1 MRPLTLCALLLLV
14 AVPASSGA
22 TAPTSPARVI
32 AFYYP
37 WYGTVSADGQYQH
50 WNQAGHKPPGDIA
63 SAFYPARGIY
73 SSDSK
78 TVVQAQM
85 DEIHA
90 AGIDEI
96 AYSWWGQSSTEN
108 QRLPLVLAAARA
120 DGVQVAIH
128 LEPYPNR
135 TIQSI
140 ETDVAYLK
148 NLGITSF
155 FIYRALDIP
164 ADQWQAVQP
173 ALHAGGATLY
183 AQTAEIGE
191 AATAGFDGVYTYD
204 IVTYGGNMFA
214 RYCAEAHKVH
224 LACLPS
230 VGPGYNA
237 RRADGDTH
245 VKPRRDGRTYDAMWK
260 AAIDAQADAVTI
272 TSFNEWHEGTQIEPA
287 APHRGKVKYQ
297 SYDGAWGLHGVDAEF
312 AYLFRTRYWADVF
325 HGTTASG
332 AQTQVRATR

>member
-1 MRPLTLCALLLLV
+1 MRPLILCALLLLV
-14 AVPASSGA
+14 GVPSSAA
-22 TAPTSPARVI
+22 TTTSPARVI

-37 WYGTVSADGQYQH
+37 WYGTTAVDSKYEH
-50 WNQAGHKPPGDIA
+50 WNQDGHKPPNDIA

-73 SSDSK
+73 SSDNRA
-78 TVVQAQM
+78 VVQAQM
-85 DEIHA
+85 DEIRA

-96 AYSWWGQSSTEN
+96 AYSWWGQSSPEN
-108 QRLPLVLAAARA
+108 QRLPMVLAAARA
-120 DGVQVAIH
+120 NGLQLAIH

-155 FIYRALDIP
+155 FVYRALDIP
-164 ADQWQAVQP
+164 VAQWQAAQP

-183 AQTAEIGE
+183 AQTVQVG
-191 AATAGFDGVYTYD
+191 AASTAGFDGVYTYD

-214 RYCAEAHKVH
+214 RYCAEAHRVH

-230 VGPGYNA
+230 VGPGYDA
-237 RRADGDTH
+237 RRANGDTH
-245 VKPRRDGRTYDAMWK
+245 VKPRRNGATYDAMWK
-260 AAIDAQADAVTI
+260 AAVDAQADGVTI

-297 SYDGAWGLHGVDAEF
+297 TYDGAWGQHGVDAEF
-312 AYLFRTRYWADVF
+312 AYLFRTLYWSDVF
-325 HGTTASG
+325 HGVAAASSP
-332 AQTQVRATR
+332 QTQVKAKR